1 MEQIIK
7 QKNKLFYIAYFL
19 YVVATVMQ
27 STMFTEYA
35 FLSKGFVLMR
45 YAAFVFGA
53 AKIMLDLLQQW
64 NRDRKIKIERNIH
77 EIFCL
82 KTVRQICL
90 YGIISIILLIVS
102 LKTDDRSLIFVF
114 VIILAAK
121 NILTDVIVERTL
133 VLQIVLMAII
143 LISSSVGIIPDLLF
157 KRDMIP
163 IRHALG
169 YTYPSVM
176 VTFCFFILL
185 LYMWNKNESISW
197 KEFLIIETMNFFIY
211 KLTDSKTGFLMIAFV
226 TFIIWIVGINIVRTQ
241 IVKLNKYNS
250 KRIVGILYDFFPIW
264 LSIILLLLCLTL
276 QWEGTQLI
284 NKFLTNRLQLI
295 VNAVQNYGIHM
306 FGSQIAW
313 VGFGGV
319 TNTDEILASYNF
331 VDSSYGYI
339 IINYGWIVFALAMIA
354 VVWCGRRIRK
364 RESGIR
370 QFLFLMVLLY
380 CFIEPKLLELHVN
393 TFLIIVSPLL
403 TGSLR
408 IEKGK
413 NSK

>member
-53 AKIMLDLLQQW
+53 AKIMIDLLQQW

-185 LYMWNKNESISW
+185 
-197 KEFLIIETMNFFIY
+197 
-211 KLTDSKTGFLMIAFV
+211 
-226 TFIIWIVGINIVRTQ
+226 
-241 IVKLNKYNS
+241 
-250 KRIVGILYDFFPIW
+250 
-264 LSIILLLLCLTL
+264 
-276 QWEGTQLI
+276 
-284 NKFLTNRLQLI
+284 
-295 VNAVQNYGIHM
+295 
-306 FGSQIAW
+306 
-313 VGFGGV
+313 
-319 TNTDEILASYNF
+319 
-331 VDSSYGYI
+331 
-339 IINYGWIVFALAMIA
+339 
-354 VVWCGRRIRK
+354 
-364 RESGIR
+364 
-370 QFLFLMVLLY
+370 
-380 CFIEPKLLELHVN
+380 
-393 TFLIIVSPLL
+393 
-403 TGSLR
+403 
-408 IEKGK
+408 
-413 NSK
+413 